1 MRPNRRKGV
10 KEPEP
15 RLIRGKSWD
24 LIHRTLSDFAIH
36 PTAGIIGKAESIL
49 SRTRAALAPAKPV
62 LRILDR
68 IDPLAKLAA
77 MR

>member
-1 MRPNRRKGV
+1 MGRQLGNNGIRTNRRKGV

-15 RLIRGKSWD
+15 RLIRCKSWD

-36 PTAGIIGKAESIL
+36 P
-49 SRTRAALAPAKPV
+49 LAPGKPV